1 MPYTHAW
8 RAKPR
13 GANADISTLS
23 LIRQLLLSAAALAA
37 ALYLWIAYVPAAQ
50 PMLDRLGVLE
60 LLGVE
65 MQEASASSG
74 GGGRGFGG
82 STRVVAAEVEERMIE
97 DRVTAIG
104 DGRAI
109 RSVTVRSEATGL
121 ITDLPITAGQ
131 PVEAG
136 DLVAQLDDEAEQ
148 IALER
153 AKLILEDARVDEAR
167 ISQLRGSGAISE
179 VASREAQLTLRT
191 AELAEREAAFD
202 LERRQVLA
210 PISGVVGIVDVEVG
224 ERIGSQ
230 EPIVTITDR
239 SVILIDFRI
248 PERVVNRV
256 DLGMTVD
263 VSPLGLEDTVLEGEI
278 SAVDTVVDRTSR
290 TLRVQARVENTDDR
304 LRAGMAFSVA
314 LSFPGET
321 LVSIDP
327 LALQWSS
334 EGAFVWAV
342 RDGKAERVDAT
353 IRQRDSDAILV
364 DADLEPGERIVI
376 EGVQTLRPGAEVEM
390 IDDAAAAQAAQ
401 LPSTRS

>member
-1 MPYTHAW
+1 M
-8 RAKPR
+8 
-13 GANADISTLS
+13 S
-23 LIRQLLLSAAALAA
+23 LIRQLLLSGAALAA

-65 MQEASASSG
+65 MQDASASSG
-74 GGGRGFGG
+74 DGGRGFGG
-82 STRVVAAEVEERMIE
+82 STRVVSAEVEERMIE

-153 AKLILEDARVDEAR
+153 AKLILEDARVDEDR

-401 LPSTRS
+401 LPSTRL

>member
-1 MPYTHAW
+1 M
-8 RAKPR
+8 
-13 GANADISTLS
+13 S

-50 PMLDRLGVLE
+50 PMLDRLGVLD

-82 STRVVAAEVEERMIE
+82 STRVVSAKVEERMIE

>member
-1 MPYTHAW
+1 
-8 RAKPR
+8 
-13 GANADISTLS
+13 LS

-82 STRVVAAEVEERMIE
+82 STRVVSAEVEERMIE

-263 VSPLGLEDTVLEGEI
+263 VSPLGLEDTVLEGEV

>member
-1 MPYTHAW
+1 M
-8 RAKPR
+8 
-13 GANADISTLS
+13 S

-82 STRVVAAEVEERMIE
+82 STRVVSAEVEERMIE

-401 LPSTRS
+401 LPSSRS

>member
-1 MPYTHAW
+1 MHPAR
-8 RAKPR
+8 RA
-13 GANADISTLS
+13 
-23 LIRQLLLSAAALAA
+23 
-37 ALYLWIAYVPAAQ
+37 
-50 PMLDRLGVLE
+50 
-60 LLGVE
+60 
-65 MQEASASSG
+65 
-74 GGGRGFGG
+74 
-82 STRVVAAEVEERMIE
+82 
-97 DRVTAIG
+97 
-104 DGRAI
+104 
-109 RSVTVRSEATGL
+109 
-121 ITDLPITAGQ
+121 
-131 PVEAG
+131 
-136 DLVAQLDDEAEQ
+136 
-148 IALER
+148 
-153 AKLILEDARVDEAR
+153 DA
-167 ISQLRGSGAISE
+167 
-179 VASREAQLTLRT
+179 RT

-401 LPSTRS
+401 LPSTRL